1 MRVPEKEITP
11 AVASNG
17 GEQEKAPMGVGKS
30 TLTSNDFTSE
40 DIRETT
46 PTTPGGSPLE
56 IALRHASQGW
66 AVLPLVGKRPLTPH
80 GVKDASTDP
89 DEISLMFEEYRGTA
103 TGVGGACGGRV
114 VVDVD
119 PRSGGKVPE
128 GLPPTRTHY
137 SGRGDGGC
145 HLVYSLPEGAPGLKS
160 STSSLAEGVDIKT
173 GAGSYVVLPGS
184 THPDTGGRYTMTD
197 HEVQVAPPE
206 LLAKLRGGGQSS
218 PDGQSLDS
226 LLANPPV
233 EGGRNEWL
241 TCVAG
246 HYAARKYPDRE
257 AYDHKL
263 SEANRQLRDSLDPDE
278 VAKVA
283 DSIWTAEHEKRRQ
296 KERDG
301 QLAPDP
307 YDPMAVAR
315 WLVQR
320 LWTRDGIQTLRYWNG
335 DWWEWNTSWWVPTG
349 ENGVRNKV
357 ALALE
362 HALYEGK
369 EGLSPW
375 RPTPNKIANVVGM
388 LETVC
393 WLESAVSGGREWIAT
408 STCDADALDLVP
420 TSNGLLNWRT
430 RELHPSTPAH
440 FATWGVPC
448 GYDPEATAPLWEE
461 FTRTAYEP
469 LARRVMAEW
478 FGYVLSGDATRQK
491 SLYLWGQGGTGK
503 GTTHRVLERLL
514 GAETN
519 NTTVG
524 AELKDLG
531 SEFGA
536 AHWVG
541 KSLVCFTDAESGVQA
556 GTQAVSRFKSMT
568 GGDRVSINR
577 KGKDYWQGVPSFRL
591 MFLSNHAPAWRG
603 NAKPMQRR
611 LLVVQ
616 TTGELLPGGEN
627 DDLDERLVAEL
638 PGVLNWALDGLS
650 RLVEQGDFTESE
662 TQEADLEAMLVSD
675 VGVRTFVDEWL
686 VPTTDPEKVTEYTRQ
701 DVFDQYKRWL
711 EDVGGAYTKQ
721 LDAHQFH
728 TEMKELGDPRVIA
741 SYVRRDGK
749 RVRLITLSGL
759 ELPQATWRA
768 NR

>member
-1 MRVPEKEITP
+1 MVDL
-11 AVASNG
+11 
-17 GEQEKAPMGVGKS
+17 EQNK
-30 TLTSNDFTSE
+30 
-40 DIRETT
+40 T
-46 PTTPGGSPLE
+46 PTAGENSDRGSDKDLVLGSTKIFDSNFTREDSIPTIPGGSLLE
-56 IALRHASQGW
+56 IALHHASQGW

-89 DEISLMFEEYRGTA
+89 DEISLMFEEYRNTA

-114 VVDVD
+114 VVDID
-119 PRSGGKVPE
+119 PRSGGQSPDW
-128 GLPPTRTHY
+128 LPQTRTHY

-145 HLVYSLPEGAPGLKS
+145 HLIFNLPAGVGGLKS
-160 STSSLAEGVDIKT
+160 STSSIAQGVDIKT

-184 THPDTGGRYTMTD
+184 IHPDSGEPYTSNSVD
-197 HEVQVAPPE
+197 VATIPAD
-206 LLAKLRGGGQSS
+206 LLTRLREKGTSSASGGQSLS
-218 PDGQSLDS
+218 S
-226 LLANPPV
+226 LLANPPEV
-233 EGGRNEWL
+233 GGRNEWL
-241 TCVAG
+241 ARVAG
-246 HYAARKYPDRE
+246 YYAKQLYGKPDGE
-257 AYDHKL
+257 VSYHQAL
-263 SEANRQLRDSLDPDE
+263 GEANRLLRDPMDADE
-278 VAKVA
+278 VAKTA
-283 DSIWTAEHEKRRQ
+283 DSVWQAEHEKR
-296 KERDG
+296 DG
-301 QLAPDP
+301 QIAPDP
-307 YDPMAVAR
+307 YDPMGVAR
-315 WLVQR
+315 WLVQH
-320 LWTRDGIQTLRYWNG
+320 LWTWDGIQTLRYWNG
-335 DWWEWNTSWWVPTG
+335 DWWEWNTNWWVPTG

-362 HALYEGK
+362 HALYESK
-369 EGLSPW
+369 DGLSPW

-393 WLESAVSGGREWIAT
+393 WLESSVSGGREWIAT
-408 STCDADALDLVP
+408 PTCDAEALDLVP

-461 FTRTAYEP
+461 FTRVAYEP
-469 LARRVMAEW
+469 LARRVVAEW
-478 FGYVLSGDATRQK
+478 FGYVLSGDSTRQK

-503 GTTHRVLERLL
+503 GTTHRVLEQLL

-638 PGVLNWALDGLS
+638 PGVLNWALNGLS

-686 VPTTDPEKVTEYTRQ
+686 VPTADPEKVTEYTRQ

-728 TEMKELGDPRVIA
+728 TEMKELGDPRVVA

-759 ELPQATWRA
+759 ELPKASWRV
-768 NR
+768 NS

>member
-1 MRVPEKEITP
+1 MADLQKEITP
-11 AVASNG
+11 DAAGNSDRG
-17 GEQEKAPMGVGKS
+17 GHDLVLGS
-30 TLTSNDFTSE
+30 TKIFDPNYTRGNTL
-40 DIRETT
+40 ETT
-46 PTTPGGSPLE
+46 PTIPRGSLLQ
-56 IALRHASQGW
+56 IALNHAADGW
-66 AVLPLVGKRPLTPH
+66 PVLPLKGKVPLVKG
-80 GVKDASTDP
+80 GVKNASTDP
-89 DEISLMFEEYRGTA
+89 DEIRSMFSLHEGVA
-103 TGVGGACGGRV
+103 TGVGGATAGRL

-119 PRSGGKVPE
+119 PRSGGQIPE
-128 GLPPTRTHY
+128 GLPQTRVHY

-145 HLVYSLPEGAPGLKS
+145 HLIFNLPEGAPELKS
-160 STSSLAEGVDIKT
+160 STSSLAQGVDIKT

-184 THPDTGGRYTMTD
+184 LHPDTGEPYTMTT
-197 HEVQVAPPE
+197 HAIQEAPQE
-206 LLAKLRGGGQSS
+206 LLEKLQKGKPSAPGGK
-218 PDGQSLDS
+218 SLAS
-226 LLANPPV
+226 LLANPPEV
-233 EGGRNEWL
+233 GGRNEWL

-246 HYAARKYPDRE
+246 YYARQHYGKPNGEVSYRQA
-257 AYDHKL
+257 L
-263 SEANRQLRDSLDPDE
+263 GEANRLLKTPMDADE
-278 VAKVA
+278 VGKTATSV
-283 DSIWTAEHEKRRQ
+283 WQAEHDK
-296 KERDG
+296 RDG
-301 QLAPDP
+301 QIAPDP
-307 YDPMAVAR
+307 FDPMAVAR
-315 WLVQR
+315 WLIQH
-320 LWTRDGIQTLRYWNG
+320 LWTKDGIQTLRYWNG

-362 HALYEGK
+362 HARYESK
-369 EGLSPW
+369 DGLSPW

-408 STCDADALDLVP
+408 PTCDAEAMDLVP
-420 TSNGLLNWRT
+420 TTNGLLNWRT

-461 FTRTAYEP
+461 FTRVAYEP
-469 LARRVMAEW
+469 LARRVVAEW
-478 FGYVLSGDATRQK
+478 FGYVLSGDSTRQK

-503 GTTHRVLERLL
+503 GTTHRVLEQLL

-616 TTGELLPGGEN
+616 TTGDLLPGGEN

-638 PGVLNWALDGLS
+638 PGVLNWALNGLS

-728 TEMKELGDPRVIA
+728 TEMKELGDPRVVA

-749 RVRLITLSGL
+749 RVRLITLTGL
-759 ELPQATWRA
+759 ELPKASWRV
-768 NR
+768 NS